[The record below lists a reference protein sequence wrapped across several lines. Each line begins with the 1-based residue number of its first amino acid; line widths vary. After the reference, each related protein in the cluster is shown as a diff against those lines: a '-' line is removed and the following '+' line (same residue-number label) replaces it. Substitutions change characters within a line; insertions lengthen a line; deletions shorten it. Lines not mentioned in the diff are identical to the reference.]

1 MGLKYVEQIKT
12 VVLFILVLL
21 SVTLTFSIW
30 SYRPNYDTIEKPKT
44 VDIVMDDKKN
54 MSEIVKP
61 YKLIGFS
68 DEMYYGTMNNEAIED
83 VYETFKNAKL
93 SNIMMLDEQA
103 SSKKLQQLITSQDSL
118 TLLFPD
124 EVSLSI
130 FQSILPTTNKKVTGI
145 NFTRMTIALDEAK
158 ENKVN
163 VYLASETTKDLYK
176 AKIRLSDAKQF
187 MEHQLKEIDGYDRY
201 ENYVTAQNRQI
212 YVPQNNPSIA
222 TQQYFSRNVIGKV
235 DDFKNA
241 LFTNPKIV
249 KLSQNQQSN
258 VDKYSDDRSVMT
270 VFKNFYTLNFSNM
283 LGEEETRISKSH
295 LMANTIGFIN
305 EHGGYT
311 NDYRYKSV
319 DYVNQKVV
327 YQLFMSG
334 LPVEPSSKTMMTEID
349 VKWTSGKVATYT
361 RPYYE
366 LENIPTD
373 EEKNSVKLQTA
384 TTILEALERENPKA
398 TIVDLRLGYRMT
410 SEERGTSAVVFTL
423 TPTWYYKVKEE
434 WVEVPASISTV
445 GGAVSGL
452 E

>member
-1 MGLKYVEQIKT
+1 
-12 VVLFILVLL
+12 
-21 SVTLTFSIW
+21 
-30 SYRPNYDTIEKPKT
+30 
-44 VDIVMDDKKN
+44 
-54 MSEIVKP
+54 
-61 YKLIGFS
+61 
-68 DEMYYGTMNNEAIED
+68 
-83 VYETFKNAKL
+83 
-93 SNIMMLDEQA
+93 MMLDEQA
-103 SSKKLQQLITSQDSL
+103 SSKKLQQLVTSQDSL

-130 FQSILPTTNKKVTGI
+130 FQSILPTTNKKVPGI

-158 ENKVN
+158 ENKVD

-176 AKIRLSDAKQF
+176 AKIRLDDAKQYIK
-187 MEHQLKEIDGYDRY
+187 HQLKEIDQYDRY
-201 ENYVTAQNRQI
+201 EKYVTTKNRSI
-212 YVPQNNPSIA
+212 YVPENNPSIA
-222 TQQYFSRNVIGKV
+222 TQQYFSRNVSGKV

-249 KLSQNQQSN
+249 KLSQNRQSN

-270 VFKNFYTLNFSNM
+270 VFKNFYTLSFSNM

-319 DYVNQKVV
+319 DYVNQKVA

-334 LPVEPSSKTMMTEID
+334 LPVEPANKAMMTEID
-349 VKWTSGKVATYT
+349 VKWESGKVSTYT

-384 TTILEALERENPKA
+384 PAILQALESQNPKV

-423 TPTWYYKVKEE
+423 TPNWYYKVKEE
-434 WVEVPASISTV
+434 WIEVPTSISTV
-445 GGAVSGL
+445 GGAASGL